1 MRTRPPGFR
10 FELME
15 RSVFHETLVCLKMA
29 GVGKKPLG
37 ELTGEQASSG
47 RTE

>member
-1 MRTRPPGFR
+1 MRTRPPGFW

-29 GVGKKPLG
+29 GVGKKLLG
-37 ELTGEQASSG
+37 ELTGE
-47 RTE
+47 